1 MDKKMY
7 IIWQLIYF
15 LAGADLPLPDTIQLD
30 FRQIQNTQFTAI
42 GLKEKHSI

>member
-30 FRQIQNTQFTAI
+30 FRQIQNTHFTAVRSK
-42 GLKEKHSI
+42 GKT